1 MNFNLSEEQGLIRD
15 SIARFVADNYDFEQR
30 NKVVAMDHGFSAE
43 NWQQFAEL
51 GWLSIPFAEEHG
63 GFGGGPVDV
72 MVIMQEFGRGI
83 VAEPY
88 LPTVLLFGGLLQAGA
103 DDALAGDLIPQ
114 IIGGEL
120 QGAFA
125 YLEKQSRYELSDIA
139 TRATQEG
146 GSWTLS
152 GEKAVVL
159 NGAAANKIIVAART
173 AGEQSDEQGITLFL
187 VDGQASGL
195 GKTAYRLT
203 DGQEAVN
210 LTLDGVVAEA
220 VIGTVDE
227 GYALISSVLD
237 TARIAVSANALG
249 AMETLNAMTLE
260 YCKTREQFGVAIGTF
275 QALQHRLV
283 DTFAACENVKSL
295 LYRAVCALDAQDS
308 DAQRSLLAL
317 KVMVGRSGRL
327 IGGEAIQL
335 HGGMGMTNELSVGYY
350 VKRVM
355 LANVLFGDA
364 DYHQQAFI
372 ELVNQGDAATGP
384 TAVEAA

>member
-1 MNFNLSEEQGLIRD
+1 MNFNLSEEQNLIKD

-30 NKVVAMDHGFSAE
+30 NRAVAMDHGFSPE

-63 GFGGGPVDV
+63 GFGGGPIDL

-88 LPTVLLFGGLLQAGA
+88 LATVVLFGGLVQAGA
-103 DDALAGDLIPQ
+103 DETLAGELLPRVIA
-114 IIGGEL
+114 GEL

-125 YLEKQSRYELSDIA
+125 YLEKQSRFELADIA
-139 TRATQEG
+139 TSAKQQG
-146 GSWTLS
+146 DDWVLN
-152 GEKAVVL
+152 GEKTVVL
-159 NGAAANKIIVAART
+159 NGAAADKIVVAART
-173 AGEQSDEQGITLFL
+173 SGEQCDAQGVTLFL
-187 VDGQASGL
+187 VDARQDGVTR
-195 GKTAYRLT
+195 TAYRLT
-203 DGQEAVN
+203 DGQEAAN
-210 LTLDGVVAEA
+210 ISLDNAKAEA
-220 VIGTVDE
+220 VLGEVDKGLE
-227 GYALISSVLD
+227 LCAPVLD
-237 TARIAVSANALG
+237 QAKIAVAANALG

-260 YCKTREQFGVAIGTF
+260 YCKTREQFGVPIGSF

-295 LYRAVCALDAQDS
+295 LYRAVCALDADDQ

-317 KVMVGRSGRL
+317 KVMVGKSGKL

-372 ELVNQGDAATGP
+372 DLVNAENRASSP
-384 TAVEAA
+384 SAVEAA